1 MFDVVAVAVAQNMGK
16 QMGNNV
22 KAVTSHY
29 LKAKAAE
36 KQTDID
42 RQTVRQTERQTEQDS
57 HVRRAVLSRAQLA
70 NLHLFV
76 YSFISLLFC
85 VAGSI

>member
-1 MFDVVAVAVAQNMGK
+1 MFAVVVAVVAVAQNMDK

-42 RQTVRQTERQTEQDS
+42 RQ
-57 HVRRAVLSRAQLA
+57 
-70 NLHLFV
+70 
-76 YSFISLLFC
+76 
-85 VAGSI
+85 